1 MKELE
6 ETISNG
12 TKANQMKG
20 VKDQVYHS
28 LVLRDQ
34 DFEYLLNLN
43 ENEVINTPENKIL
56 AQLDEA
62 RTFSHPYEPG
72 DTTDKMKVVP
82 LILHEMLHIP
92 EQENILH
99 FEFIVIKPVGFGSA
113 MGKSTSSP
121 SSQGG
126 GTSNKGHVVNAG
138 LLYILESGMMKIL
151 STTGAL
157 LVEKNIAFDINP
169 SGRELKD

>member
-1 MKELE
+1 
-6 ETISNG
+6 
-12 TKANQMKG
+12 
-20 VKDQVYHS
+20 

-56 AQLDEA
+56 AQLDETG
-62 RTFSHPYEPG
+62 TFHHPYEPG
-72 DTTDKMKVVP
+72 DTTDRMKIQP

-113 MGKSTSSP
+113 MGNSLSGSS
-121 SSQGG
+121 SHGAGLGSQAY
-126 GTSNKGHVVNAG
+126 NKGHVVNAG
-138 LLYILESGMMKIL
+138 LLYILESGMMKLL

-157 LVEKNIAFDINP
+157 LAEKNIAFDINP
-169 SGRELKD
+169 IGGELKD